1 MREAVKN
8 EAQISGSNL
17 WLALRRGRLGE
28 EGWGLRY
35 LWSIAY
41 MAAEARG
48 VKEIPRMRECQ
59 VRRKSAW
66 DRVLR
71 NTQGPSVHCKGAC
84 SLCVHLG

>member
-1 MREAVKN
+1 MREGVKN

-17 WLALRRGRLGE
+17 WLALRRRGRLGE

-35 LWSIAY
+35 LWGIAY

-59 VRRKSAW
+59 VRREEPG
-66 DRVLR
+66 
-71 NTQGPSVHCKGAC
+71 TEC
-84 SLCVHLG
+84 